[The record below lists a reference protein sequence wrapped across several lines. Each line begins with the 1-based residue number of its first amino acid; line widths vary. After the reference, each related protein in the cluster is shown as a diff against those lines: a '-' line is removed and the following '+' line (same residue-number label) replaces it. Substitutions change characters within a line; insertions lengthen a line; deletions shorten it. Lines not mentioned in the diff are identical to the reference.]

1 VNVGIDFDNT
11 IVSYDK
17 VFYAVALEQSLIPQ
31 EIKESK
37 MAVRDYLRSIDEND
51 IWTELQGHVY
61 GKRMLEAEIYPGFL
75 KFLEF
80 TKKNEINLSIVSHK
94 TVYPYRGKKYNL
106 HDSARE
112 FIAKRLSRDGKNFIP
127 ENKVFFETTQQ
138 DKAKRIGLEK
148 CNFFIDDLPEILCLE
163 NFPNKTIKCLFDPEG
178 NNNDYKGDCKFSDWE
193 QIISHLKHEISRR

>member
-1 VNVGIDFDNT
+1 MNVGIDFDNT

-127 ENKVFFETTQQ
+127 ENKIFFETTQQ

-148 CNFFIDDLPEILCLE
+148 CNFFIDDLPEIFCLE
-163 NFPNKTIKCLFDPEG
+163 NFPNKTITCLFDPEG